1 MKHLKKRY
9 FILLSILTAFF
20 WMNTTSC
27 YKGPEGYLAD
37 SVFYTPR
44 QVAVTPGRTQAL
56 APSLDGQGSSKP
68 LTISIYRVHAVTDG
82 KDYTGQF
89 LQEVDVTEWIAEFTK
104 KEKTIDEILPKRKDV
119 KRPLLEINPIS
130 GIITI
135 NEVRNEGVLPVG
147 EFWLDIKIKN
157 INGEFISKKA
167 IKLITRAYT
176 TSTVTVPT
184 VTGEI
189 TGATVT
195 INRKGDGHSLKVK
208 ILEKNGTIVPVDSLS
223 SPVGVSTTFAAMPN
237 YGLVKEAGVYTYQM
251 LFPWPT
257 YFGTQRIFLERKKLI
272 KNPVTDLNE
281 VKRIYSFDY
290 TFSIIP
296 SGEWEM
302 TVQMR

>member
-1 MKHLKKRY
+1 MRHFKKRY

-44 QVAVTPGRTQAL
+44 QATVVPGKTQTL
-56 APSLDGQGSSKP
+56 APSIDGQGSSKP
-68 LTISIYRVHAVTDG
+68 LTFSIQRVHGVTDG
-82 KDYTGQF
+82 KDYTWQF

-104 KEKTIDEILPKRKDV
+104 KEKTIAEILAKQKDV
-119 KRPLLEINPIS
+119 KRPLLEVNPVS

-135 NEVRNEGVLPVG
+135 NEVRNEGTLPVG

-157 INGEFISKKA
+157 ITGEFISKKA
-167 IKLITRAYT
+167 IKLITRAYK
-176 TSTVTVPT
+176 TSTATVPT

-208 ILEKNGTIVPVDSLS
+208 ILEKDGAIVPVDSLS
-223 SPVGVSTTFAAMPN
+223 SPVGTTTTFNAFTN
-237 YGLVKEAGVYTYQM
+237 YGLVKEGGVYTYQI
-251 LFPWPT
+251 LFPWPA
-257 YFGTQRIFLERKKLI
+257 FGSQRIFLERKKVI